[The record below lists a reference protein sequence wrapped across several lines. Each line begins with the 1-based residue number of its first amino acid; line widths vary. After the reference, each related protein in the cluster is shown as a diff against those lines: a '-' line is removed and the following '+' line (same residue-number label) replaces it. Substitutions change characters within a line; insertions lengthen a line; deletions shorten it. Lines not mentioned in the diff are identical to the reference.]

1 MNISFEGVGVFEED
15 DIYGNAIGTSS
26 GNICTDNNMLQ
37 GKEYIYLCKKT
48 ENKETK

>member
-1 MNISFEGVGVFEED
+1 MGVFEEPGGRGY
-15 DIYGNAIGTSS
+15 YGNAIGTSS